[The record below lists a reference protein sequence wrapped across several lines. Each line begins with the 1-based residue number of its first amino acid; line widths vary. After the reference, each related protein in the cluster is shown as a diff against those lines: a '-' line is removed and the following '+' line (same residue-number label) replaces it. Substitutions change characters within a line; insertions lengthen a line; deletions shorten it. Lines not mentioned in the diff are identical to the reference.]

1 MVFINSLQELSELW
15 RLPTI
20 RFEHLTVLSSD
31 DFSIDKL
38 GHVAAMNFVESI
50 VVDVLHAMVNDRS
63 SENVTNVG
71 ECIENFDQ
79 ITRTGC
85 FSILLNFFC

>member
-38 GHVAAMNFVESI
+38 GH
-50 VVDVLHAMVNDRS
+50 
-63 SENVTNVG
+63 
-71 ECIENFDQ
+71 
-79 ITRTGC
+79 
-85 FSILLNFFC
+85 